1 MITRREKNSAGPTS
15 LDDSITTFH
24 RSAAV
29 SSAVWN
35 DFPDEATPAAFS
47 FSVTARS
54 RCLCMLKDT
63 IGTGTGSRGKSSMGW
78 AIARRHHMEVALALH
93 TPSGHSQE
101 KDSVTFRRFTDRH
114 GTDWEVWE
122 VIPPRAERRRSER
135 RTLPDRRMTL
145 REGTPDRRI
154 RARRTKASTDYVRMS
169 PGFEHGWLCF
179 TSGPAVRRLAP
190 IPSDWIHVAIVVVHH
205 FCRMELGTFN
215 H

>member
-1 MITRREKNSAGPTS
+1 MVASDALIFMQF
-15 LDDSITTFH
+15 TTCAPAICVDRPMA
-24 RSAAV
+24 RSAAMNRV
-29 SSAVWN
+29 MR
-35 DFPDEATPAAFS
+35 
-47 FSVTARS
+47 AR
-54 RCLCMLKDT
+54 RKTMLKDT

-93 TPSGHSQE
+93 TPSGPSQE

-145 REGTPDRRI
+145 REGPPDRRI

-190 IPSDWIHVAIVVVHH
+190 IPSDWIHVESEQLEIWANAASPSWK
-205 FCRMELGTFN
+205 CSPTNQARNSG
-215 H
+215 